1 MGEFRRVWATKWDH
15 LRRLLVLVL
24 VLVLVPVLAGS
35 MEEEV

>member
-24 VLVLVPVLAGS
+24 VLVPVLAGS